1 MTNAQ
6 GTTANQP
13 EASLSPLARAEQEG
27 FSERMVTLPS
37 CWITPFATYSSRYSS
52 YILEECQQDIDQ
64 TSRLLASHL
73 KDITPV
79 AVVDAVFSVPVY
91 EYSNADTSSCDYG
104 HLFPARL
111 YVLRARSVKEN
122 DDKFRYVVDAVSPV
136 RKFLKECR
144 SILGKA
150 YRRLNKRLHQETFVQ
165 QLGLLPE
172 RWFGRVEINEPETFR
187 RIIDIMIARGQKTAQ
202 AVLGYLTYSNYIESL
217 L

>member
-1 MTNAQ
+1 
-6 GTTANQP
+6 
-13 EASLSPLARAEQEG
+13 
-27 FSERMVTLPS
+27 
-37 CWITPFATYSSRYSS
+37 
-52 YILEECQQDIDQ
+52 
-64 TSRLLASHL
+64 
-73 KDITPV
+73 
-79 AVVDAVFSVPVY
+79 
-91 EYSNADTSSCDYG
+91 
-104 HLFPARL
+104 
-111 YVLRARSVKEN
+111 
-122 DDKFRYVVDAVSPV
+122 V

-150 YRRLNKRLHQETFVQ
+150 YRRFNKRLHQETFVQ